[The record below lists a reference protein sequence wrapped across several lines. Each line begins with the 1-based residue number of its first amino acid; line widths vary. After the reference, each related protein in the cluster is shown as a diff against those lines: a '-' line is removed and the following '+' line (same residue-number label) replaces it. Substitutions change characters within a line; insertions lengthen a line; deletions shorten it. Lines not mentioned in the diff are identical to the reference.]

1 VQIYSGLVFRGL
13 GLVGEI
19 KVALLAALE
28 RDGAQNVADYVGA
41 EAAAVTA
48 EAWPA

>member
-1 VQIYSGLVFRGL
+1 LVFRGL

-19 KVALLAALE
+19 KRTIVAELE
-28 RDGAQNVADYVGA
+28 RDGAQSLADHVGA

-48 EAWPA
+48 EPWPE